1 MCTAGVQG
9 DIEGWVVNGM
19 VLKRRIRDGDRGD
32 GVYRAVEGSWEIT
45 GTTSVDVLWRGQVG
59 VRSLGVRSSQTFRK
73 VNAESRLGGLRREL
87 FAGIALDEEAHE
99 LLALLLIFR
108 QEVDRFSVSM
118 AMRGVART
126 HVMNFSEGEER
137 KHGVDDGRDGGERER
152 GD

>member
-9 DIEGWVVNGM
+9 GIEGLVVNGM
-19 VLKRRIRDGDRGD
+19 ALKRRIRDGDRGD
-32 GVYRAVEGSWEIT
+32 GVCRAVEGSWVIT
-45 GTTSVDVLWRGQVG
+45 GTTFIDVLWRGQV
-59 VRSLGVRSSQTFRK
+59 SVRSSQTFGE
-73 VNAESRLGGLRREL
+73 VDAESRLGGLRRDL

-108 QEVDRFSVSM
+108 QEVDRFSVGM

-126 HVMNFSEGEER
+126 HDMNFSEGEER